1 MALTIAQPD
10 GPINIAVN
18 LYGDAQGGALVATPL
33 PSGATVVTPLE
44 GTIQILGAVVMGQIV
59 NGSFDQSLP

>member
-10 GPINIAVN
+10 GPIKIVVNIN
-18 LYGDAQGGALVATPL
+18 GDAQGGALVATPL
-33 PSGATVVTPLE
+33 PSGASVTQPTD

-59 NGSFDQSLP
+59 NGVFEQSLP